1 MDVAISTFLLII
13 LSPLL
18 ATIAALIKISSPGPI
33 FYTHERIGRHG
44 KKFKV
49 IKFRSMVVNADK
61 ILEEYLAHNEKAR
74 EEWLATRKLKNDP
87 RITRI
92 GKFLRKYSLDELP
105 QLWNVLKG
113 EMSLVGPRPV
123 ARDELVQFYK
133 KNTIYYILVRPGM
146 TGLWQISGRSDTS
159 YDERIRLDV
168 HYVKNWSIFLDFKIL
183 LKTAQIVLLGKG
195 AY

>member
-1 MDVAISTFLLII
+1 MDVAISTFLLIT
-13 LSPLL
+13 LLPLL

-33 FYTHERIGRHG
+33 FYTHERIGRYG

-133 KNTIYYILVRPGM
+133 KHTVYYILVRPGM

-159 YDERIRLDV
+159 YDERIQLDV
-168 HYVKNWSIFLDFKIL
+168 HYVKNWTIFLDFKIL

>member
-1 MDVAISTFLLII
+1 MDVAISTFLLIT
-13 LSPLL
+13 LLPLL

-33 FYTHERIGRHG
+33 FYTHERIGRYG

-133 KNTIYYILVRPGM
+133 KHTVYYIIVRPGM

-159 YDERIRLDV
+159 YDERIQLDV
-168 HYVKNWSIFLDFKIL
+168 HYVKNWTIFLDFKIL

>member
-1 MDVAISTFLLII
+1 
-13 LSPLL
+13 
-18 ATIAALIKISSPGPI
+18 
-33 FYTHERIGRHG
+33 
-44 KKFKV
+44 
-49 IKFRSMVVNADK
+49 MVVNADK

-74 EEWLATRKLKNDP
+74 KEWLATRKLKNDP
-87 RITRI
+87 RITKI

-133 KNTIYYILVRPGM
+133 KYAVYYIIVRPGM

-159 YDERIRLDV
+159 YDERIQLDV
-168 HYVKNWSIFLDFKIL
+168 HYVKNWTIFLDFKIL